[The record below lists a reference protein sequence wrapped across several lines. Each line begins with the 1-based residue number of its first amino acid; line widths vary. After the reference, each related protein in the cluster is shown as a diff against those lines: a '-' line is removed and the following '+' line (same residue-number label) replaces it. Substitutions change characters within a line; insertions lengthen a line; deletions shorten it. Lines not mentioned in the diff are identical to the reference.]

1 MTNHGSLYT
10 LCNIVLAYIY
20 EKIIINIFI
29 LVFVLDL
36 YPSPLAIQRIL
47 EVAFTAAAEAITQGW
62 LHANR
67 SEVSFENQNSHN
79 PVINWLIFW
88 QKSKWNIDKPS
99 HLATMHLGSSRA
111 PLALFY
117 NAGASRSGCLQG
129 FLETI
134 FPSSSKIQAMQCSV
148 KTFLYLSYSCLLLV
162 PAIFDKASFQ
172 KFNQFYSTF

>member
-1 MTNHGSLYT
+1 M
-10 LCNIVLAYIY
+10 AYIY
-20 EKIIINIFI
+20 EKNILNISI
-29 LVFVLDL
+29 LVLVLDL
-36 YPSPLAIQRIL
+36 YPSNFAIQRIS

-99 HLATMHLGSSRA
+99 HLTTMHLGSSRA

-134 FPSSSKIQAMQCSV
+134 FPSSSKIQAIIQFKNILIS
-148 KTFLYLSYSCLLLV
+148 FLSHSCLLLV

-172 KFNQFYSTF
+172 KFKQFYSTF